1 MKRTAISV
9 LVVWVCLGY
18 GEAASGQ
25 APPREFATPPPPD
38 VTVSPQAGPQV
49 ATAPVVDP
57 AERVDNVSIFPI
69 RSTTQQDV
77 GPLTTLDSAI
87 ARKVASVREVGSG
100 PNGENA
106 EVNRLIIDNR
116 GNVPIYV
123 LAGTIVTGGKQ
134 DRQVGDD
141 FIVGAHQSVPVDAY
155 CIEHGRWTTTRNGA
169 ATGGQFGVSAVMT
182 ESPVRVA
189 AQYEHDQSSVWSKVA
204 AVNAVHRK
212 EAPSGTLMATV
223 DSRDVAAKR
232 AALVQRMEARLRA
245 APSGDEIVGIAYAI
259 DGKVRSARWFASH
272 KIFEL
277 FRSTLISTAAME
289 AVTAQSVAA
298 NSGAPGAPVPT
309 VAPDVVTRFLAEI
322 QASPVKEER
331 ATPAMNVNDIRAS
344 SVGYGASTV
353 LKAGAGGAAAPAKPV
368 STSATSF

>member
-25 APPREFATPPPPD
+25 ASPRAFAIPPPPAA
-38 VTVSPQAGPQV
+38 TVSPQAGPQG
-49 ATAPVVDP
+49 ATAPLVDP

-87 ARKVASVREVGSG
+87 ARKAASVREVGSG
-100 PNGENA
+100 PRGENA

-141 FIVGAHQSVPVDAY
+141 FIVGAHQSVPIDAY
-155 CIEHGRWTTTRNGA
+155 CIEHGRWTATRNGA

-182 ESPVRVA
+182 ESPMRVA

-223 DSRDVAAKR
+223 DSRDVAARR
-232 AALVQRMEARLRA
+232 AALVQRMETLLRA

-298 NSGAPGAPVPT
+298 NAGAPAAPVAT
-309 VAPDVVTRFLAEI
+309 VAPEVVTRFLAEI

-344 SVGYGASTV
+344 SAGYGASTV
-353 LKAGAGGAAAPAKPV
+353 LKAGAGGAAPAKPV

>member
-9 LVVWVCLGY
+9 LVVLLCLGY

-25 APPREFATPPPPD
+25 GPQREFAIPPPP
-38 VTVSPQAGPQV
+38 VETVSPRGGGQAA
-49 ATAPVVDP
+49 ATPLVDP

-77 GPLTTLDSAI
+77 GPLTTLDSAMT
-87 ARKVASVREVGSG
+87 RRVASLHEVGSG

-106 EVNRLIIDNR
+106 EVNRLIIDNH
-116 GNVPIYV
+116 GDVPIYV

-155 CIEHGRWTTTRNGA
+155 CIEHGRWTTVRDGA
-169 ATGGQFGVSAVMT
+169 ATGGKFGVSAVMT
-182 ESPVRVA
+182 ESQVRAA

-223 DSRDVAAKR
+223 DARDVATKR
-232 AALVQRMEARLRA
+232 TALVQRMEARLRA
-245 APSGDEIVGIAYAI
+245 APSDDEVVGIAYAI
-259 DGKVRSARWFASH
+259 DGKVRSARWFANH

-277 FRSTLISTAAME
+277 FRSTLINTAAME

-298 NSGAPGAPVPT
+298 NSEAPSAPVAN
-309 VAPDVVTRFLAEI
+309 VAPDAVMHFLAEI
-322 QASPVKEER
+322 QAGDVKEKR

-353 LKAGAGGAAAPAKPV
+353 LKAGAGGGAPAKAV